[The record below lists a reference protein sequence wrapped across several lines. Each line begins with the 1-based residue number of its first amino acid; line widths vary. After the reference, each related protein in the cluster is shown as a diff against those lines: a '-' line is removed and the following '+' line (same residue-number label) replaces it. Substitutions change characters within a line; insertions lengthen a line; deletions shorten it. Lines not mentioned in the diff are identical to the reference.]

1 LLIGSRHVVSF
12 DKLFV
17 DLHTRDLEE
26 RCSYLLAHDFV
37 TNQFTF
43 TLKTEEGKEDDKK
56 ILVVESGGDV
66 IELELGNPTGS
77 IRSKSNITVLPEYF
91 GDLSVMRELNVVTIA
106 SKRGFKI
113 ACNLEFDLCSFQ
125 LSGW

>member
-1 LLIGSRHVVSF
+1 
-12 DKLFV
+12 
-17 DLHTRDLEE
+17 
-26 RCSYLLAHDFV
+26 
-37 TNQFTF
+37 
-43 TLKTEEGKEDDKK
+43 LKTEQAGEEEKK
-56 ILVVESGGDV
+56 ILVVESGEDI

-77 IRSKSNITVLPEYF
+77 IKSRSNITVLPEYF

-113 ACNLEFDLCSFQ
+113 SCNLEFDLCSFQ